1 MFSRCYPHLVKVHT
15 EVFTESELRELTEF
29 YASPIGQKY
38 LSKQPELAL
47 AAMEVTGEMMRDV
60 QARLKENSNNK
71 QSEARESPTDDQ

>member
-1 MFSRCYPHLVKVHT
+1 M
-15 EVFTESELRELTEF
+15 FTESELRELTEF

-60 QARLKENSNNK
+60 QARLKEIRNNK